1 MHSQG
6 VQPYIILNIINFNS
20 CIPGGMQLGILSS
33 RSPNYDFNSCI
44 PGGMQPILLFRLLH
58 QSEFQFMH
66 PGWDATTSTGYVR
79 RMCRFQFMHPGWDA
93 TARFRYYL
101 AISTI
106 FSIYLSF
113 PYTSISKI
121 TFFFLFFSANTPVF
135 LCLLHI
141 RT

>member
-66 PGWDATTSTGYVR
+66 PGWDATIENYDR
-79 RMCRFQFMHPGWDA
+79 HED
-93 TARFRYYL
+93 
-101 AISTI
+101 STI
-106 FSIYLSF
+106 SIHASRVGCNDIYGICAANVQI
-113 PYTSISKI
+113 SIHASRVGCNCKI
-121 TFFFLFFSANTPVF
+121 
-135 LCLLHI
+135 
-141 RT
+141 

>member
-44 PGGMQPILLFRLLH
+44 PGGMQRVWVP
-58 QSEFQFMH
+58 EECCTM
-66 PGWDATTSTGYVR
+66 T
-79 RMCRFQFMHPGWDA
+79 FQFMHPGWDA

>member
-33 RSPNYDFNSCI
+33 RSPNYDFNSCS
-44 PGGMQPILLFRLLH
+44 PGGMQLYRLVQQH
-58 QSEFQFMH
+58 ICQQFQFM
-66 PGWDATTSTGYVR
+66 
-79 RMCRFQFMHPGWDA
+79 QPGWDA